1 MTLREVTTVEMVV
14 AAVAG
19 VAFMGLYLVRS
30 PWRKSAMGQ
39 HLAAFMGVLTGILLL
54 WIGHRLAGGFPTWVW
69 VVALGAF
76 DLVMIWRAVLLFRTQ
91 NGHTPGEHDSAADH
105 EGQRR

>member
-1 MTLREVTTVEMVV
+1 MTLREVTTVEMVL

-19 VAFMGLYLVRS
+19 VAFMVLYLFRS

-54 WIGHRLAGGFPTWVW
+54 WIGHRLSGGFPTLVW

-76 DLVMIWRAVLLFRTQ
+76 DAVMIWRAVLLFRTQ
-91 NGHTPGEHDSAADH
+91 NGHEDAGHHP
-105 EGQRR
+105 